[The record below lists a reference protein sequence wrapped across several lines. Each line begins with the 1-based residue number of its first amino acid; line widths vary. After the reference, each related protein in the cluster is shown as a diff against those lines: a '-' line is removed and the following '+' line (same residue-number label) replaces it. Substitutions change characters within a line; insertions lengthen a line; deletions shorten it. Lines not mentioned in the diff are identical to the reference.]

1 MIKLI
6 FIIGALT
13 CAIPQDITQKST
25 RQIGLLLPIGYHLP
39 TPTVKKLCAGDY
51 SIQLYAQKFA
61 QGNAVYVEIIPAAD
75 TIAPVPKIT
84 LQYNNIP
91 VNLSARPWGYR
102 GLFAISP
109 EETPGEKSLTVTF
122 PDSKKPSQYILP
134 FTITKSIY
142 SITHSKLN
150 VGKYSDINHAQD
162 PLVVN
167 FIAECSRKK
176 KEAFDRNGPDRLSFA
191 LAYPRNVHK
200 ITSPFWSTRV
210 YEHYEIKNGK
220 RIELPSS
227 SKFHRGI
234 DLRGPRGEPILALA
248 DGEVILAEK
257 MYYEGNFTVIDHGN
271 RVMSYYMHQDSILVK
286 VGQIVRAGDTI
297 GKVGNTGQSS
307 AAHLHL
313 SLVIDGIQV
322 DPLSILPLPIRRETS
337 NAVGL
342 STGVFRLGAEP

>member
-6 FIIGALT
+6 LIIGMLT
-13 CAIPQDITQKST
+13 YVIAQDTTQGKT
-25 RQIGLLLPIGYHLP
+25 HQIGLQLPIGYNLSP
-39 TPTVKKLCAGDY
+39 PAVKELSAGGY
-51 SIQLYAQKFA
+51 SIQLYAQRFA

-75 TIAPVPKIT
+75 TIAPTPEIT
-84 LQYNNIP
+84 FQYNNSK
-91 VNLSARPWGYR
+91 VYLSARSWGYR
-102 GLFAISP
+102 GLFAIAPDESA
-109 EETPGEKSLTVTF
+109 GEKSLTITF
-122 PDSKKPSQYILP
+122 SGSETPLQYILP
-134 FTITKSIY
+134 FTIAKSSY
-142 SITHSKLN
+142 SVFHSKLK

-162 PLVVN
+162 SSVVN
-167 FIAECSRKK
+167 FIADCSRKK

-210 YEHYEIKNGK
+210 YEKYEIKNGK

-234 DLRGPRGEPILALA
+234 DLRGPRGEPIFALA

-271 RVMSYYMHQDSILVK
+271 RVMSYYMHQDSILVHA
-286 VGQIVRAGDTI
+286 GQIISAGDTI
-297 GKVGNTGQSS
+297 GTVGNTGQST

-322 DPLSILPLPIRRETS
+322 DPLSILPLPIRRES
-337 NAVGL
+337 SLLQAL
-342 STGVFRLGAEP
+342 QR